1 MLLPDHIYRRIP
13 HLWMIMGILFLV
25 FGLMAGPDFR
35 FFGAYM
41 LMGVASIIRSIWL
54 FQARQRV
61 ARHREVNVLTAT
73 QRMERDL
80 M

>member
-1 MLLPDHIYRRIP
+1 
-13 HLWMIMGILFLV
+13 
-25 FGLMAGPDFR
+25 MAGPDFR

-41 LMGVASIIRSIWL
+41 LMGLASIVRSIWL

-61 ARHREVNVLTAT
+61 ARQREVTVLTAT

>member
-13 HLWMIMGILFLV
+13 HCWLIMGLLFLV

-41 LMGVASIIRSIWL
+41 LLGVVCIVRSIWL
-54 FQARQRV
+54 FQARQRI
-61 ARHREVNVLTAT
+61 ARRSEVRVLTAT

-80 M
+80 L

>member
-13 HLWMIMGILFLV
+13 HLWLIMGILFLV

-35 FFGAYM
+35 LFGVYM

-61 ARHREVNVLTAT
+61 ARRREVSVLTAT

>member
-13 HLWMIMGILFLV
+13 HLWLIMGILFLV

-35 FFGAYM
+35 FFGVYM

-61 ARHREVNVLTAT
+61 ARRREVSVLTAT

>member
-13 HLWMIMGILFLV
+13 HCWLIMGILFLV

-41 LMGVASIIRSIWL
+41 LLGLASIIRSIWL

-61 ARHREVNVLTAT
+61 ARQREVTVLTET
-73 QRMERDL
+73 QRIERDFF
-80 M
+80 